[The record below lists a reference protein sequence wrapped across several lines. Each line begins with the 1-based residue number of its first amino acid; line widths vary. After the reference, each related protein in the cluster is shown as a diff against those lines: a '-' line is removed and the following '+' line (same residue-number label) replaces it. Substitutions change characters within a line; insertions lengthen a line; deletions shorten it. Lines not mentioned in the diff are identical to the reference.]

1 MANTEKIQKA
11 VEEFTK
17 NPHWKKYYEQAPS
30 DGCKQHIA
38 LTFCFSLYGEAGDI
52 KQRTAELE
60 AAFTVTDWQYLY
72 DHAGNN
78 PFKAKC
84 KQKIEELS

>member
-1 MANTEKIQKA
+1 MANTKNIRKT

-38 LTFCFSLYGEAGDI
+38 LTFYSSFYGESADI
-52 KQRTAELE
+52 KQRKVSLE
-60 AAFTVTDWQYLY
+60 ADFTITDWQYLY
-72 DHAGNN
+72 DNAGNN
-78 PFKAKC
+78 PFKTTC
-84 KQKIEELS
+84 KQKIEDLS